1 MAEERS
7 AYGAVGGKA
16 VDLAGD
22 SPELIAFA
30 LLRYLAQ
37 LEQQNDDIV
46 FDRAWM
52 LDGCGAWCVTTTV
65 GPACGWA
72 SRPSNHRRE
81 TVWSASV
88 CCAVSTPSA
97 ERITR

>member
-52 LDGCGAWCVTTTV
+52 LDAYAECLEAAQGKRV
-65 GPACGWA
+65 GKAAVETAAPAR
-72 SRPSNHRRE
+72 SRKR
-81 TVWSASV
+81 
-88 CCAVSTPSA
+88 
-97 ERITR
+97 

>member
-1 MAEERS
+1 MADERS
-7 AYGAVGGKA
+7 TYSAVGAKA

-52 LDGCGAWCVTTTV
+52 LDAYAECLEAAQRKRV
-65 GPACGWA
+65 GKAPEEKAA
-72 SRPSNHRRE
+72 PTRSRKR
-81 TVWSASV
+81 
-88 CCAVSTPSA
+88 
-97 ERITR
+97 